1 MSDDELL
8 LSSSMQPKE
17 AWKERA
23 SLLLTKQLSAAL
35 RWCEESERVVEER
48 LSGGGGTVKRS
59 SLGLNFFEAG

>member
-1 MSDDELL
+1 
-8 LSSSMQPKE
+8 MQPKE